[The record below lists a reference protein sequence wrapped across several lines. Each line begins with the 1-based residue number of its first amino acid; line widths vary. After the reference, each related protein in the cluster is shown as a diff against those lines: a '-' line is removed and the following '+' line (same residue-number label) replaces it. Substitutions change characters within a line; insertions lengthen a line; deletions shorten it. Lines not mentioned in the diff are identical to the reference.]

1 MNDRGTLFASFM
13 FSLSGENL
21 PIRSATLPGR
31 EAKKQSNMEV
41 QEIWS
46 IILGEAKR
54 ESEREPE
61 ISMFLEQHILRYPE
75 FAPSLA
81 MLLSVKLG
89 SKHFPPQ
96 VLQDLFENF
105 YRRHPAAVEY
115 AVEDLVATQQR
126 DPAAVNY
133 FEIMLF
139 LKGYQ
144 ALQSYRLGH
153 WLWLNDRKSL
163 AYFLQNRISEVF
175 AVDIHPAAV
184 IGKGILID
192 HATSLV
198 IGETAVVD
206 DNVSLLHE
214 VTLGGTGKET
224 GDRHPKVRSSV
235 MIGAGAKILG
245 NIVIGEGAKVG
256 AGSVVLD
263 DVPAHYTVAGVPAH
277 IVGRTEVPEPALDMN
292 QRLVF
297 PDRKKH

>member
-1 MNDRGTLFASFM
+1 MNVQDIWTSIHEEAQREC
-13 FSLSGENL
+13 EN
-21 PIRSATLPGR
+21 
-31 EAKKQSNMEV
+31 
-41 QEIWS
+41 
-46 IILGEAKR
+46 
-54 ESEREPE
+54 EPE
-61 ISMFLEQHILRYPE
+61 IRIFLEQHILRYPE
-75 FAPSLA
+75 FAPALA

-96 VLQDLFENF
+96 VLQGLFEGF
-105 YRRHPAAVEY
+105 YRQSPESIEFAVC
-115 AVEDLVATQQR
+115 DLIATQQR

-144 ALQSYRLGH
+144 ALQSYRLAH
-153 WLWLNDRKSL
+153 WLWSNNRKSL
-163 AYFLQNRISEVF
+163 ALFLQNRISEVF

-184 IGKGILID
+184 IGKGILLD

-224 GDRHPKVRSSV
+224 GDRHPKVSKSV

-245 NIVIGEGAKVG
+245 NITIGEGAKVG

-277 IVGRTEVPEPALDMN
+277 IVGRTEVAEPALDMN

-297 PDRKKH
+297 PQKGCGTAPRSEAQGN